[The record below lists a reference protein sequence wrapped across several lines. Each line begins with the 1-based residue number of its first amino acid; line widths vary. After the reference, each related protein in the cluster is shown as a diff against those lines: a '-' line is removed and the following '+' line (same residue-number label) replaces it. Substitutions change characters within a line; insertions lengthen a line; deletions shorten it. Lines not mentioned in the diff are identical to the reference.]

1 MGMSQ
6 LSVMQGTN
14 KDGIPLVWVQP
25 GFCLSRAGIL
35 VKAEWNSHTGP
46 ALRSSFWQ
54 LLHFPEIGPREGNMI
69 AHLAPLT
76 ERVADMKMG
85 WMHRL

>member
-14 KDGIPLVWVQP
+14 IDAVPLVWVQP

-46 ALRSSFWQ
+46 ALRSSFSATTS
-54 LLHFPEIGPREGNMI
+54 FPRNWP
-69 AHLAPLT
+69 
-76 ERVADMKMG
+76 
-85 WMHRL
+85 